1 MGKKIVLTEQ
11 QVYKLLESMEMDEM
25 GRAKLACTYANF
37 HQVSD
42 YLRGKSSRKIG
53 YETYIEKL
61 SNFEV
66 GIKYHRTHIVKM
78 DVTDV
83 MTISS
88 GGWDT
93 PTTKDRLNQFLS
105 CRGVHIY
112 QKKFEWFIVGTNDT
126 LPFVDGMQVFPNGH
140 VAAPAKG

>member
-25 GRAKLACTYANF
+25 GRAKLACSYSSY
-37 HQVSD
+37 HQVAD
-42 YLRGKSSRKIG
+42 FLRGKKSRKIG
-53 YETYIEKL
+53 YETYIEQL
-61 SNFEV
+61 SPFEV
-66 GIKYHRTHIVKM
+66 GIKYHNTHIVKM

-83 MTISS
+83 MTITS

-112 QKKFEWFIVGTNDT
+112 QKKFQWYIVGTNDT
-126 LPFVDGMQVFPNGH
+126 MTYVDGMQVFPNGH
-140 VAAPAKG
+140 VAMPAK